1 MKKEAL
7 QMPWELLLAGGA
19 VEAGIFDALHR
30 QAMDAAELAASL
42 QADRRAVWTVA
53 EALVSL
59 GYLERTGEK
68 YYLSA
73 TAGDM
78 FYRTESEC
86 CDGFAFMHAYKLI
99 KSWIKLPEVIR
110 SGQPARREQRE
121 AGRRYF
127 IQAMAR
133 GARASAEEIARFC
146 LSGLP
151 AGTQVLDIGGG
162 PLTYARAFAARG
174 ATVTV
179 LDLPE
184 VAAAARNALSPGENI
199 RLVAGDF
206 TVALPDGPF
215 HLAYLGSICHIYG
228 EKENRAL
235 FQRVAA
241 ALVPGGRIAVTD
253 LVRGRHPFAA
263 VFAVNMLVNTQT
275 GGTWTRDEYANW
287 LAGAGF
293 ESVELQEVAGRQLI
307 TAVSAH

>member
-59 GYLERTGEK
+59 NYLERDGEK
-68 YYLSA
+68 YRLCA
-73 TAGDM
+73 AAEDT
-78 FYRTESEC
+78 FYRPESESYE
-86 CDGFAFMHAYKLI
+86 GFAFMHAYELI
-99 KSWIKLPEVIR
+99 KSWINLPEVIK
-110 SGQPARREQRE
+110 SGQPARRERGE

-133 GARASAEEIARFC
+133 GALASAEEIARFC

-151 AGTQVLDIGGG
+151 AGAQVLDIGGG

-174 ATVTV
+174 AAVTV
-179 LDLPE
+179 LDLPGV
-184 VAAAARNALSPGENI
+184 VAAARDALSPGENI
-199 RLVAGDF
+199 RLAAGDF

-228 EKENRAL
+228 EEENRAL
-235 FQRVAA
+235 FRRVAA
-241 ALVPGGRIAVTD
+241 ALAPGGRIAVTD

-275 GGTWTRDEYANW
+275 GGTWTREEYASW
-287 LAGAGF
+287 LTGAGF
-293 ESVELQEVAGRQLI
+293 DGVELREVAGRQLI
-307 TAVSAH
+307 TAVRA